1 MPDNSDETYGFK
13 NWRDPGAFTPQGID
27 GIINSLAFTAFS
39 MQGMEIVGIT
49 VRLLYNLVIKWI
61 TQCFVYDRLVR
72 LAIHER

>member
-1 MPDNSDETYGFK
+1 MQPCKKSSTHTHSNSDETYGFK

-49 VRLLYNLVIKWI
+49 VRLL
-61 TQCFVYDRLVR
+61 
-72 LAIHER
+72 